1 MKVSCLPVLDFILLS
16 ILFIY
21 FILFYKLN
29 NVLSGSLPDLPSEN
43 TMIYELLLPIPAGD
57 GMVVV
62 VKAD

>member
-1 MKVSCLPVLDFILLS
+1 MKVSCSPVLDFIL
-16 ILFIY
+16 
-21 FILFYKLN
+21 FYKLD

-43 TMIYELLLPIPAGD
+43 TMIYELLLPIPAGG